1 MYLNGLLHDRDVD
14 AANSSLFYFVQIFIH
29 KLCMRLFHLSRHLI
43 QYRTF
48 SLNRIT
54 SSAYSKMENNE
65 KVFVGCIGGSGLYH
79 LDNLTFVKTIHIETP
94 WGKPSSPINISSL
107 PSGALVAFIS
117 RHGSHHS
124 ITPSEVPCRANIAAL
139 KHIGCEAIIA
149 FSAVGSLRE
158 DIAPGHFII
167 PDQII
172 DRTKGIREDTF
183 FRGEGLVVHSMFGEP
198 FSQKLNAFVAP
209 RVEKILKETGDVVL
223 HTGKTVVCM
232 EGPAFSTRAESLMY
246 RQWGGDIINMS
257 VIPEAKLAR
266 EAELD
271 YTLICTSTD
280 FDAWRTGYEPVTVE
294 EVVKVLQT
302 NAGKSRAV
310 AAGILQDVH
319 DAVVEGKTFTD
330 IKGSMKF
337 ACVTRKDIQPET
349 SRKKLSYIL
358 PYFSD

>member
-1 MYLNGLLHDRDVD
+1 MYLSPLHRF
-14 AANSSLFYFVQIFIH
+14 SSSSKTFVRN
-29 KLCMRLFHLSRHLI
+29 L
-43 QYRTF
+43 T
-48 SLNRIT
+48 
-54 SSAYSKMENNE
+54 SKMAEE
-65 KVFVGCIGGSGLYH
+65 SKVLVGVIGGSGLYH
-79 LDNLTFVKTIHIETP
+79 LDNLTPVKKIEVDTP
-94 WGKPSSPINISSL
+94 WGKPSSAITISKL
-107 PSGALVAFIS
+107 PSGALIAFIS
-117 RHGSHHS
+117 RHGAAHT
-124 ITPSEVPCRANIAAL
+124 ITPSEVPARANIAAL
-139 KHIGCEAIIA
+139 KHIGVQAIVA

-158 DIAPGHFII
+158 EIAPGHFII

-198 FSQKLNAFVAP
+198 FSTKLNAFVAD
-209 RVEKILKETGDVVL
+209 RVEKILEQTEGGPVQL

-280 FDAWRTGYEPVTVE
+280 FDAWRTGHAPVTVE
-294 EVVKVLQT
+294 EVVKTLHT
-302 NAGKSRAV
+302 NAGNARAV
-310 AAGILQDVH
+310 AAGILQDVY
-319 DAVVEGKTFTD
+319 DLVAEGKELTD
-330 IKGSMKF
+330 IKGSMQF
-337 ACVTRKDIQPET
+337 ACVTRADVQPAA

-358 PYFSD
+358 PYFA

>member
-1 MYLNGLLHDRDVD
+1 MSN
-14 AANSSLFYFVQIFIH
+14 
-29 KLCMRLFHLSRHLI
+29 
-43 QYRTF
+43 
-48 SLNRIT
+48 
-54 SSAYSKMENNE
+54 EN
-65 KVFVGCIGGSGLYH
+65 VLVGCIGGSGLYH
-79 LDNLTFVKTIHIETP
+79 LDNLTFVKKLDITTP
-94 WGKPSSPINISSL
+94 WGKPSSPITISSL

-117 RHGSHHS
+117 RHGPAHT
-124 ITPSEVPCRANIAAL
+124 ITPTEVPARANIAAL
-139 KHIGCEAIIA
+139 KHIGCQAIVA

-158 DIAPGHFII
+158 EIAPGHFII

-183 FRGEGLVVHSMFGEP
+183 FRGEGVVVHSMFGEP
-198 FSQKLNAFVAP
+198 FSKKLNAFVAP
-209 RVEKILKETGDVVL
+209 RVEKILKAGGDVKL

-280 FDAWRTGYEPVTVE
+280 FDAWRVGEAPVTVE
-294 EVVKVLQT
+294 EVIKTLHT
-302 NAGKSRAV
+302 NAGNSRAV
-310 AAGILQDVH
+310 AAGILEDVH
-319 DAVVEGKTFTD
+319 QVVAEGKELD
-330 IKGSMKF
+330 EIKGCMKF
-337 ACVTRKDIQPET
+337 ACVTRADVQPKEA
-349 SRKKLSYIL
+349 REKYSYIL